1 MKKQN
6 DVIYEIQ
13 FDTFT
18 FEEIVVAATA
28 VAKAIS
34 AIGLALNRVLGKV
47 TNTVQ
52 TIHRDTRKTLADF
65 DKLSKLGNW
74 QTGTVTTETTREE
87 ITGLEQMVDK
97 MVASLRGSLGEFV
110 ATVGEK
116 LKEFTGWDAGGIT
129 LGLGK
134 IITGVGAVQA
144 LLRGDMSMA
153 LWLGLANTAFTA
165 AEDRMGTFIGVLT
178 NVSKAFSGVG
188 SISSRVWSGIS
199 AVWGGVG
206 LWFSKMLFNPL
217 EGGFKTT
224 ANVIIGIF
232 NALMSAVTFATNGLG
247 DIFNKMTFSVPD
259 WVPGIGG
266 KKFGFS
272 IPSFLSPKIPFL
284 AQGAVL
290 PANKPFLAMV
300 GDQRHGTNIEA
311 PLSTIS
317 EAVSLVM
324 DDHTNALLSGMEAS
338 VGIQREILEAV
349 LGIRIGDETIAHAS
363 ERYYRKM
370 AMAGGRN

>member
-1 MKKQN
+1 MKKEQ

-18 FEEIVVAATA
+18 LEEVVVAATA

-34 AIGLALNRVLGKV
+34 AIGLAVNRVIGKV

-52 TIHRDTRKTLADF
+52 TVHRDTRKTLAEF
-65 DKLSKLGNW
+65 DRLQKLGTW
-74 QTGTVTTETTREE
+74 QTGTVVTETQREE
-87 ITGLEQMVDK
+87 ITGMEQLADK
-97 MVASLRGSLGEFV
+97 IAASLSGSVGEF
-110 ATVGEK
+110 ANTVGQK
-116 LKEFTGWDAGGIT
+116 LKEFAGWDAGNIT

-134 IITGVGAVQA
+134 IITGVGATQA
-144 LLRGDMSMA
+144 LLRGDLSMA
-153 LWLGLANTAFTA
+153 VWLGLANSAFSA
-165 AEDRMGTFIGVLT
+165 AGDKMGTFVGILT
-178 NVSKAFSGVG
+178 NVANAFSGVG

-206 LWFSKMLFNPL
+206 LWFATMLQRPL
-217 EGGFKTT
+217 EDGFKTT

-232 NALMSAVTFATNGLG
+232 NALMSAVTLATNGLG
-247 DIFNKMTFSVPD
+247 AIFNKMSFTVPD

-266 KKFGFS
+266 KEFGFS
-272 IPSFLSPKIPFL
+272 IPSILSPKIPFL
-284 AQGAVL
+284 AKGAVL

-300 GDQRHGTNIEA
+300 GDQKHGTNIEA

-317 EAVSLVM
+317 DAVSLVM
-324 DDHTNALLSGMEAS
+324 EDHTGAVLSGLEAS
-338 VGIQREILEAV
+338 VGVQREILEAV
-349 LGIRIGDETIAHAS
+349 LGISIGDETIARAG

-370 AMAGGRN
+370 AMAGGKN

>member
-1 MKKQN
+1 MKKDN
-6 DVIYEIQ
+6 YEKYEIH

-52 TIHRDTRKTLADF
+52 TVHRDTRKTLAEF
-65 DKLSKLGNW
+65 DRLQKLGSW
-74 QTGTVTTETTREE
+74 QTGTVITETQREE
-87 ITGLEQMVDK
+87 ITGMEQLAEK
-97 MVASLRGSLGEFV
+97 IAATLKGSVGEF
-110 ATVGEK
+110 ADTVTEK
-116 LKEFTGWDAGGIT
+116 LKEFTGWDAGNIT

-134 IITGVGAVQA
+134 IITGVGATQA
-144 LLRGDMSMA
+144 LLRGDLSMA
-153 LWLGLANTAFTA
+153 VWLGLANSAFSA
-165 AEDRMGTFIGVLT
+165 AGDKMGTFVGILT

-188 SISSRVWSGIS
+188 SVSSRVWSGIC
-199 AVWGGVG
+199 ALWGGVG
-206 LWFSKMLFNPL
+206 LWFASAFQRPL

-232 NALMSAVTFATNGLG
+232 NALMAAVTFATNGLG
-247 DIFNKMTFSVPD
+247 DIFNKLNFSIPD
-259 WVPGIGG
+259 WVPVIGG

-272 IPSFLSPKIPFL
+272 FPSFLSPKIPFL

-300 GDQRHGTNIEA
+300 GDQKHGTNIEA
-311 PLSTIS
+311 PLATIQ
-317 EAVSLVM
+317 EAVGLVM
-324 DDHTNALLSGMEAS
+324 NDHTNAVLSGLEAS
-338 VGIQREILEAV
+338 VGIQKEILEAV
-349 LGIRIGDETIAHAS
+349 LGIRIGDETIAHAG

-370 AMAGGRN
+370 AMAGGKN